1 MSSVSRQFWTELK
14 QNYRSPDFAQTLIDV
29 HHFFEWLDIQ
39 PDVRSWIH
47 FQIMITC
54 EKLIE
59 EHANF
64 TYTVLRDRNFTEQQG
79 LQKFQQELDIFN
91 SFQIVLSTCNLKMVR
106 YGAIRNLRD
115 CQQRQKK
122 FCESSDWKIERALER
137 KQREQEQLTQQPVV
151 QQRQPQKRVRYF

>member
-1 MSSVSRQFWTELK
+1 VKIEPLLLVFFCELNLQLIPKEAMSSVSRQFWTELK

-91 SFQIVLSTCNLKMVR
+91 AFQIVLSTCNLKMVR

-115 CQQRQKK
+115 C
-122 FCESSDWKIERALER
+122 
-137 KQREQEQLTQQPVV
+137 
-151 QQRQPQKRVRYF
+151 